1 MLENYFNYKKHKTD
15 FKTEV
20 IAGTTTFL
28 TMAYI
33 MFLNP
38 FILSGEFAGPEKG
51 FFDFGAVYTAT
62 ILATALACF
71 IMAFYGKTW
80 PIGLAPGM
88 GINAFVAFGVCAGM
102 GYTPQEA
109 LGAVLVAGV
118 LFLIISLT
126 PIRAW
131 LINSIPKSLKLGIGA
146 GIGLFLAIIGL
157 QIMEVVVDD
166 PVTLVKLGDLS
177 NPLVLLG
184 CATFIAIVVLEK
196 MNVKGNIIIGILVFS
211 IIAWTAGLA
220 NFNGIAS
227 SPPPM
232 TYLFEFDL
240 SAALTAGMSTVI
252 FTLLFIDFFDTA
264 GTLTSVA
271 NVAGKVDK
279 QGKVQDINKA
289 MLSDSVGTVAGAMM
303 GTTTVTSYVESGAG
317 VKAGGKTGMT
327 SLVIGLLFLA
337 CIFFAPLATS
347 LPKQIDGAALLFV
360 SVLFVRN
367 ITDIEWDDIG
377 ESAPAILAMIAMP
390 LTYSISNGIASSP
403 PPMTYL
409 FEFDLSAAMTAGM
422 STVIFTLLFIDFFDT
437 AGTLTSVANVA
448 GKVGKDGK
456 VQDINK
462 AMLSDSVGTVAGAMM
477 GTTTVTSYV
486 ESGAGVKAGGK
497 TGMTSLVIGLLFLAC
512 IFFAPLATS
521 LPKQIDGA
529 ALLFVS
535 VLFIRNI
542 TDIEWDD
549 IAESAPAILAMIA
562 MPLTYS
568 ISNGIALAFV
578 SYALIKLFTGK
589 FSSTSPAIWVIAI
602 LSVISFVVA

>member
-1 MLENYFNYKKHKTD
+1 MLDNYFNYKKYKTN

-20 IAGTTTFL
+20 IAGVTTFL

-157 QIMEVVVDD
+157 QIMEVVVDN
-166 PVTLVKLGDLS
+166 PVTLVQLGNLS
-177 NPLVLLG
+177 DPLVLLG
-184 CATFIAIVVLEK
+184 CATFIAIIVLEK

-211 IIAWTAGLA
+211 IIAWATGLA
-220 NFNGIAS
+220 KFNGI
-227 SPPPM
+227 
-232 TYLFEFDL
+232 
-240 SAALTAGMSTVI
+240 V
-252 FTLLFIDFFDTA
+252 
-264 GTLTSVA
+264 
-271 NVAGKVDK
+271 
-279 QGKVQDINKA
+279 
-289 MLSDSVGTVAGAMM
+289 
-303 GTTTVTSYVESGAG
+303 
-317 VKAGGKTGMT
+317 
-327 SLVIGLLFLA
+327 
-337 CIFFAPLATS
+337 
-347 LPKQIDGAALLFV
+347 
-360 SVLFVRN
+360 
-367 ITDIEWDDIG
+367 
-377 ESAPAILAMIAMP
+377 
-390 LTYSISNGIASSP
+390 SSP

-448 GKVGKDGK
+448 GKVDKDGK
-456 VQDINK
+456 VEDINK

-542 TDIEWDD
+542 TDIEWND
-549 IAESAPAILAMIA
+549 ISESAPAILAMIA

-578 SYALIKLFTGK
+578 SYALIKIFTGK
-589 FSSTSPAIWVIAI
+589 FSSTSPAIWVVAI
-602 LSVISFVVA
+602 LSVISFAVA

>member
-1 MLENYFNYKKHKTD
+1 MLEKYFNYRKHKTD

-20 IAGTTTFL
+20 IAGVTTFL

-51 FFDFGAVYTAT
+51 FFDFGAVFTAT
-62 ILATALACF
+62 IVATALACF

-88 GINAFVAFGVCAGM
+88 GINAFVAFGVVAGM
-102 GYTPQEA
+102 GYTPQAA

-131 LINSIPKSLKLGIGA
+131 LINSIPRSLKLGIGA

-157 QIMEVVVDD
+157 EIMGVVADH
-166 PVTLVKLGDLS
+166 PVTLVTLGDIK
-177 NPLVLLG
+177 NPLILLA
-184 CATFIAIVVLEK
+184 CLCFVSMIVMEK
-196 MNVKGNIIIGILVFS
+196 LNVRGNIIIGILAFS
-211 IIAWTAGLA
+211 IIAWISGLA
-220 NFNGIAS
+220 KFNGVVGEI
-227 SPPPM
+227 PPM

-240 SAALTAGMSTVI
+240 TAAFTAGMSTVI

-271 NVAGKVDK
+271 NVAGKVDSK
-279 QGKVQDINKA
+279 GKVQDIDKA
-289 MLSDSVGTVAGAMM
+289 MMADSVGTVAGAFM

-327 SLVIGLLFLA
+327 SLTIGVLFLA
-337 CIFFAPLATS
+337 CLFFAPLATS
-347 LPKQIDGAALLFV
+347 LPKEIDGAALLYV

-377 ESAPAILAMIAMP
+377 ESAPAVLAMI
-390 LTYSISNGIASSP
+390 S
-403 PPMTYL
+403 
-409 FEFDLSAAMTAGM
+409 
-422 STVIFTLLFIDFFDT
+422 
-437 AGTLTSVANVA
+437 
-448 GKVGKDGK
+448 
-456 VQDINK
+456 
-462 AMLSDSVGTVAGAMM
+462 
-477 GTTTVTSYV
+477 
-486 ESGAGVKAGGK
+486 
-497 TGMTSLVIGLLFLAC
+497 
-512 IFFAPLATS
+512 
-521 LPKQIDGA
+521 
-529 ALLFVS
+529 
-535 VLFIRNI
+535 
-542 TDIEWDD
+542 
-549 IAESAPAILAMIA
+549 

-568 ISNGIALAFV
+568 ISNGIALAFI
-578 SYALIKLFTGK
+578 SYALIRLFTGK

-602 LSVISFVVA
+602 LSVISFAVA